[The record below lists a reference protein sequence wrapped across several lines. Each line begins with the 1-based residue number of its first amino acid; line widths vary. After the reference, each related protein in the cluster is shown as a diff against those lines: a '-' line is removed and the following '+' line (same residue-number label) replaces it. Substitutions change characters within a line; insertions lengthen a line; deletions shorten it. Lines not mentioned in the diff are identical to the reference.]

1 MTHRS
6 PHPLIIWQAVSLAAH
21 AQTHRSERT
30 KNSRKLAGRCGQI
43 RSTRNAPPSAG
54 GKAWGISRL
63 SGNSCR
69 SCAHP
74 PHIGQQHQF
83 TAISIIITTAA
94 AAVVGEEVDPLAEV
108 EFACDKFTKI
118 QQKFSNRNE
127 CDAKFY
133 V

>member
-1 MTHRS
+1 
-6 PHPLIIWQAVSLAAH
+6 VSE
-21 AQTHRSERT
+21 ERT
-30 KNSRKLAGRCGQI
+30 KNTRKLAGPCGQI

-69 SCAHP
+69 SCAPP

-94 AAVVGEEVDPLAEV
+94 AAVVGEVDPLAEV
-108 EFACDKFTKI
+108 EFAVDKFAKI
-118 QQKFSNRNE
+118 QQKFSNRGE
-127 CDAKFY
+127 SDEKFY
-133 V
+133 FYNTL